1 MSYYILTRHQRRAME
16 SKHRKLNDKMVS
28 EHPAHIGIE
37 MLYCPLCDAERNQEP
52 INDPPTVSPPTTKEI
67 EKAEDAIEVAKEK
80 FKEEPIKEQ
89 KAAEEKLEYPA
100 IQKVP
105 TSEKIQ
111 AYAASIIGDRSID
124 KEMKIKRL
132 TYLIALNSR
141 NHWVRDATAKQTVE
155 KYLQVVRR

>member
-1 MSYYILTRHQRRAME
+1 MLEVDKTLTVVE
-16 SKHRKLNDKMVS
+16 
-28 EHPAHIGIE
+28 
-37 MLYCPLCDAERNQEP
+37 
-52 INDPPTVSPPTTKEI
+52 T
-67 EKAEDAIEVAKEK
+67 AKEK
-80 FKEEPIKEQ
+80 FAEEPIKEQ

-105 TSEKIQ
+105 ASEKIQ

-141 NHWVRDATAKQTVE
+141 NHWVRDAVAKQTVE
-155 KYLQVVRR
+155 KYLAVVRR